1 MRDIPSPFASRSVA
15 RHLLRGLVGFPAM
28 FLAVPL
34 WFLGESW
41 WHAAGAVVLGVVAAV
56 AFRGC
61 FLCWTL
67 GLVQTALGARRGD
80 AALRQVNGAGCAVCE
95 PRGR

>member
-1 MRDIPSPFASRSVA
+1 MKDIPSPFASPSVG

-28 FLAVPL
+28 FAAVPL
-34 WFLGESW
+34 WFLGQAW
-41 WHAAGAVVLGVVAAV
+41 WHGAAALVLGVVAVV

-67 GLVQTALGARRGD
+67 GLVQTALQGRRD
-80 AALRQVNGAGCAVCE
+80 HAALRQVNRAGCAACE
-95 PRGR
+95 PAAR